1 MPLGNHT
8 QQYSALTPAILCR
21 IAHRGLDVSQEMQNG
36 RAAVLGT
43 NRESTQ
49 TVFHWTQRADPQ
61 RRVRRGIGH
70 YAGNLDRMLDM
81 LVEFN
86 AVALD
91 LPGAA
96 VLRGEIVFIGIF
108 AFLKTSSERPRFL
121 VGVFFRVLLRCQ
133 SGRARK
139 HEQRNNPVS
148 ILRFIIS
155 LQKL

>member
-1 MPLGNHT
+1 
-8 QQYSALTPAILCR
+8 
-21 IAHRGLDVSQEMQNG
+21 MQNERPAR

-49 TVFHWTQRADPQ
+49 TVFHWTQGTDPQ

-121 VGVFFRVLLRCQ
+121 VGVFFVSCSAASPAAPANMNNAIIQ
-133 SGRARK
+133 SR
-139 HEQRNNPVS
+139 S
-148 ILRFIIS
+148 
-155 LQKL
+155 